1 MRAFLAVRTVY
12 LVRFVFAMLILPVFV
27 AGQSVPNQVPP
38 APVPTQISS
47 AKKVFVSNAGGD
59 ELDPRR
65 FDFATVDPNRIYN
78 QLYASVKTAGKFQ
91 LVLAPADADVVLQ
104 ARFSQSVTA
113 LEFHIGGG
121 GDPILK
127 LAVLDPKSN
136 VLLWAFSETVPAA
149 TGSHWREKREDNFNQ
164 ALAKLL
170 NEFTGLCNGG
180 ERTGP

>member
-1 MRAFLAVRTVY
+1 MRLSLSVRALNFVAVAGAMFISPVY
-12 LVRFVFAMLILPVFV
+12 LA
-27 AGQSVPNQVPP
+27 AQSVPNPVSP
-38 APVPTQISS
+38 APVPTQICS

-65 FDFATVDPNRIYN
+65 FDFPTVDPSRPYN
-78 QLYASVKTAGKFQ
+78 QLYASIKAAGKFQ
-91 LVLAPADADVVLQ
+91 PVLTPADADVVLQ

-113 LEFHIGGG
+113 LEFHIGGS

-136 VLLWAFSETVPAA
+136 VLLWAFSEIVPAT
-149 TGSHWREKREDNFNQ
+149 TGSHWKEKRENNFNQ

-170 NEFTGLCNGG
+170 NEFTGLCNGD
-180 ERTGP
+180 ERTNP

>member
-1 MRAFLAVRTVY
+1 MTTSLASKMLNN
-12 LVRFVFAMLILPVFV
+12 LVTFAVVIFILPVCL
-27 AGQSVPNQVPP
+27 AGQSSPSPVSP
-38 APVPTQISS
+38 APVPTQIRS

-65 FDFATVDPNRIYN
+65 FDFPTVDPNRIYN
-78 QLYASVKTAGKFQ
+78 QLYASIKAAGKFQ

-104 ARFSQSVTA
+104 GRFSQSVTA
-113 LEFHIGGG
+113 LEFHIGGS

-127 LAVLDPKSN
+127 LAVLDPRSN

-149 TGSHWREKREDNFNQ
+149 RGSQSKEKREDNFNQ

-170 NEFTGLCNGG
+170 NEFNALCNG
-180 ERTGP
+180 ENTGP

>member
-1 MRAFLAVRTVY
+1 MRLPFAVRA
-12 LVRFVFAMLILPVFV
+12 LNLAAGAAAMFILPVYF
-27 AGQSVPNQVPP
+27 AGQSVPNPVLP
-38 APVPTQISS
+38 APVPTQICS

-65 FDFATVDPNRIYN
+65 FDFPTVDPSRPYN
-78 QLYASVKTAGKFQ
+78 QFYAAIKAAGKLQ
-91 LVLAPADADVVLQ
+91 PVLTPADADLVLQ
-104 ARFSQSVTA
+104 PRFSQSVTA
-113 LEFHIGGG
+113 LEFHIGGS

-136 VLLWAFSETVPAA
+136 VLLWAFSEIVPAT
-149 TGSHWREKREDNFNQ
+149 TGSHWKEKREDNFNQ

-170 NEFTGLCNGG
+170 NEFTGLCNVG

>member
-1 MRAFLAVRTVY
+1 MRAFLAVRALG
-12 LVRFVFAMLILPVFV
+12 LVSVAVALFILPVGL
-27 AGQSVPNQVPP
+27 AGQNVPNQVPP

-65 FDFATVDPNRIYN
+65 FDFRAVDPNRVYN
-78 QLYASVKTAGKFQ
+78 QLYASIKAAGKFQ

-113 LEFHIGGG
+113 LEFHIGGS

-149 TGSHWREKREDNFNQ
+149 TGPHSQQKREDNFNQ
-164 ALAKLL
+164 ALTKVL
-170 NEFTGLCNGG
+170 NDFNSLCNGG
-180 ERTGP
+180 KSTGL